1 VETEERAV
9 SETEEDFAALFEASI
24 QAKRFEN
31 GETIAGTI
39 VAIGPEVA
47 FVNVG
52 GKGEA
57 AIDVDELKNDDGVLE
72 VAVGDRI
79 QATVVSN
86 SGGLTLSRK
95 LALGAVTAR
104 QLEDAFGAGLP
115 VEGKVEK
122 AMKGGYEVRIA
133 RQRAFCPMSQIDLIR
148 TADPAV
154 HEGRVY
160 TFRIIE
166 FREGGEKFVVSRRAL
181 LEEEQR
187 ARAVEIRRSIV
198 VGAVMTGRIVSVRD
212 FGAFVDL
219 GAGVQGLLHVSEM
232 GWSRVSDTSQAVTPG
247 QEITVKVLRVDDGT
261 QRIALGL
268 KQLTA
273 DPWSMVPTTYEV
285 GQVRTGRV
293 TRIAEFGAFVELEP
307 GIEGL
312 AHVSTFAPT
321 GSSGGWSKSV
331 TPGMTGAFEILSI
344 DPEKKRIGVA
354 LVEAGS
360 SRRHAVLNAGDA
372 AEEAADEREYIAR
385 EETAQAQSFGSLA
398 DKLRGALEPREK

>member
-1 VETEERAV
+1 M

-57 AIDVDELKNDDGVLE
+57 TIDVDELKNDDGVLE

-95 LALGAVTAR
+95 LALGAVTVR
-104 QLEDAFGAGLP
+104 QLEDAFRAGLP

-181 LEEEQR
+181 LEEERR

-232 GWSRVSDTSQAVTPG
+232 GWSRVSDTSQAVAPG
-247 QEITVKVLRVDDGT
+247 QEITVKVLRVDDST

-273 DPWSMVPTTYEV
+273 DPWSMVPATYEV

-321 GSSGGWSKSV
+321 GSSGAWSKSV
-331 TPGMTGAFEILSI
+331 TPGTTAAFQILSI

-354 LVEAGS
+354 LVDEGS

-372 AEEAADEREYIAR
+372 AEEAADEREYTAR
-385 EETAQAQSFGSLA
+385 EDAAQAQSFGSLA

>member
-57 AIDVDELKNDDGVLE
+57 TIDVDELKNDDGVLE

-95 LALGAVTAR
+95 LALGAATVR
-104 QLEDAFGAGLP
+104 QLEDAFRAGLP

>member
-1 VETEERAV
+1 V

-57 AIDVDELKNDDGVLE
+57 TIDVDELKNDDGVLE
-72 VAVGDRI
+72 GDRI

-95 LALGAVTAR
+95 LALGAATVR
-104 QLEDAFGAGLP
+104 QLEDAFRAGLP